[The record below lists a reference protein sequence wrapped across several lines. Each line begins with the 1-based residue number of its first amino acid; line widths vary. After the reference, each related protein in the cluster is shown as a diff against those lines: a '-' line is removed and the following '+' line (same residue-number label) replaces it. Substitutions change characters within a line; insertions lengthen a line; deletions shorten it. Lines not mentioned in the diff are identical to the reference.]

1 MIILCFLLVC
11 PLKKISTT
19 WTTFP
24 TTQRT
29 CRPGPQDDASQ
40 PLSASLVH
48 TSKQRITVNFDC
60 GKLHTGF
67 IFLGG
72 TSWGVTWF
80 IYLGLFQTG
89 ARKLQIILFF
99 GHKSSI
105 LPGSPGLVP
114 YEDFQTNPNF
124 DWLNPQL
131 LVGEI
136 RLVGCH
142 FNTFRPP
149 AIVGSPL
156 FEPRQ
161 SLANWLRFM
170 PRKGKRAVGAKKDE
184 TGMPV
189 PMDKEITFSNLFL
202 LFELLEGKPMAWLWW
217 HSGREVA

>member
-1 MIILCFLLVC
+1 MMQI
-11 PLKKISTT
+11 
-19 WTTFP
+19 
-24 TTQRT
+24 
-29 CRPGPQDDASQ
+29 DASQ

-48 TSKQRITVNFDC
+48 TSKPRITVNFDC

-136 RLVGCH
+136 RLVSCH
-142 FNTFRPP
+142 FNTFRTP

-170 PRKGKRAVGAKKDE
+170 PRKGKRAVGGEKGWNRDACAYGQRDNFFQFVLIVWAFRRK
-184 TGMPV
+184 THGLTLM
-189 PMDKEITFSNLFL
+189 TF
-202 LFELLEGKPMAWLWW
+202 G
-217 HSGREVA
+217 